1 MGNLL
6 FISFNFWYGR
16 VDLTVKNVKHATRSL
31 CCSSS
36 MTKILNKTV
45 NFVFLFVTCKTFLQS
60 FCVTCQRLCVERI
73 LIGCLVPVTLEAD
86 EKMKKLLHIYCKLDP
101 QAAR

>member
-1 MGNLL
+1 MD
-6 FISFNFWYGR
+6 IFWNRPIFGYGR
-16 VDLTVKNVKHATRSL
+16 VDLTVKNVKHTAQSL

-36 MTKILNKTV
+36 MTKMLNKTV
-45 NFVFLFVTCKTFLQS
+45 NFVFLFITCRTFLQS
-60 FCVTCQRLCVERI
+60 FSIACQRLCVERI